1 LQNAVRCIIELV
13 LKHGKAIM
21 YFIPRI
27 FAKITLLAVLLL
39 STQAGAE
46 QPLVTAAIDSGSS
59 SLSVSAT
66 DGQAAPGYF
75 SSKHPVDNLSS
86 AEPESDGMSW
96 MLLVGGAGLGLVFF
110 WLGRRSGASSAP
122 LDTPRH
128 VAPALRV
135 KPTVARASQVG
146 GAASSAEARYWVPL
160 DQATTVTVDE
170 LSSVEEEAE
179 VFLLLGRMDMAIGVL
194 RHHVEANDAAP
205 ANVWMSLLDVLHAQG
220 LRQEF
225 EKLAAEI
232 RERFN
237 VALPT
242 WEGANARSNEL
253 TELEHFPHLFAK
265 ITAHWSRPDCLD
277 YLRSLT
283 QDNRNGERSGFHL
296 EAFRELLMLIGVLE
310 NREKIAVPQA
320 MAA

>member
-1 LQNAVRCIIELV
+1 
-13 LKHGKAIM
+13 M

-27 FAKITLLAVLLL
+27 FAKLTLLAVFLL
-39 STQAGAE
+39 SAHAGAE
-46 QPLVTAAIDSGSS
+46 QLLVTAAIDSGA
-59 SLSVSAT
+59 SLPSVSVAE
-66 DGQAAPGYF
+66 GQAVVPGYL
-75 SSKHPVDNLSS
+75 SSKPPTAKISP
-86 AEPESDGMSW
+86 AETESDSISW

-110 WLGRRSGASSAP
+110 WLGRRSGVSSAP
-122 LDTPRH
+122 LDMPRH

-135 KPTVARASQVG
+135 KPTVARVSHMG
-146 GAASSAEARYWVPL
+146 GAVSSGEAKHWVPL

-253 TELEHFPHLFAK
+253 TGLEHFPHLFAK
-265 ITAHWSRPDCLD
+265 ITAHWSSPDCLD

-283 QDNRNGERSGFHL
+283 QDNRNGERGGFHL

-310 NREKIAVPQA
+310 NREKMAAPQA